1 MKKNVLGNVFL
12 ILLPAMSVLLA
23 AATDSVTVFDT
34 VTGEVSAYSYF
45 SMVPVANLQMCTPLA
60 AMIAVA
66 ATALAVGF
74 VVAGKHWCVKGLF
87 WTAFASTVFATIPII
102 TRGDVLVIPHV
113 GLPLM
118 MFIDCIIAYAMMKKP
133 QEQTGKKKAPRLNG
147 K

>member
-1 MKKNVLGNVFL
+1 MKKNVLRNVFL

-66 ATALAVGF
+66 ATALAVGI
-74 VVAGKHWCVKGLF
+74 VATGKSWCVKGLF
-87 WTAFASTVFATIPII
+87 WTAFAAT
-102 TRGDVLVIPHV
+102 DKALNVKL
-113 GLPLM
+113 
-118 MFIDCIIAYAMMKKP
+118 K
-133 QEQTGKKKAPRLNG
+133 TGFHKREETGTKTNSNIFLENL
-147 K
+147 